1 MKDAFGGEGQLVDG
15 QYVRFLLAL
24 LFVLGLIGLL
34 AYLLRRLG
42 FGAVRISPAFR
53 GKGRGAAPRLAV
65 VEVAVVDARH
75 RLVLLRRDE
84 TEHLVLLG
92 ATSDLLIES
101 GITPPNAPPGTGG
114 SFVDTLRTAGEKQ
127 Q

>member
-1 MKDAFGGEGQLVDG
+1 VDV

-34 AYLLRRLG
+34 AYLLRRFGL
-42 FGAVRISPAFR
+42 GAVRISPAFR

-75 RLVLLRRDE
+75 RLVLLRRDD

-92 ATSDLLIES
+92 TTSDLLIES
-101 GITPPNAPPGTGG
+101 GITAPQAPPGAGG
-114 SFVDTLRTAGEKQ
+114 SFIDTLRTTGETRQ
-127 Q
+127 

>member
-1 MKDAFGGEGQLVDG
+1 MDV

-34 AYLLRRLG
+34 AFLLRRFGL
-42 FGAVRISPAFR
+42 GAVRISPAFR
-53 GKGRGAAPRLAV
+53 GKGRRVAPRLAV

-75 RLVLLRRDE
+75 RLVLLRRDD

-92 ATSDLLIES
+92 ATADLLIES
-101 GITPPNAPPGTGG
+101 GITPRESPPGPGG
-114 SFVDTLRTAGEKQ
+114 SFLDTLRTTGETRQ
-127 Q
+127 

>member
-1 MKDAFGGEGQLVDG
+1 VDV

-34 AYLLRRLG
+34 AFLLRRFGL
-42 FGAVRISPAFR
+42 GAVRISPAFR
-53 GKGRGAAPRLAV
+53 GKARGAARLAV

-75 RLVLLRRDE
+75 RLVLVRRDD

-92 ATSDLLIES
+92 ATSDLVIES
-101 GITPPNAPPGTGG
+101 GITPPKTPPSG
-114 SFVDTLRTAGEKQ
+114 SAVSFLDTLRTTGENRP
-127 Q
+127 